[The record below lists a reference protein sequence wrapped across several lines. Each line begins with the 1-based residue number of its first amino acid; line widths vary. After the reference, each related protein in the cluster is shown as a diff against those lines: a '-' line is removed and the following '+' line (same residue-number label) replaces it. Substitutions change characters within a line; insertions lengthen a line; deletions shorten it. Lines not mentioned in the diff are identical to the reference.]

1 MANLQHK
8 NENNWIYN
16 ELFISLRL
24 EWKYK
29 IKPDMEIKKSQ
40 SADLNNKKLLFV
52 EIGFVIALL
61 FVYGAFEYKSK
72 EKKEAV
78 LAAETTEIIEEEII
92 PITQENTPPPPE
104 IAKIPV
110 LSDVIDIVDDDITV
124 EDNVLSLE
132 DDASLGVELMDY
144 VSEVEEEVVEEEA
157 IPYAIV
163 EEKPKF
169 QGGDANTFSA
179 WVNKNLVYPEVA
191 RENGVSGRVLLQ
203 FTVNATGSVT
213 NVKVV
218 RGVDPA
224 LDKEAVRVI
233 SSSPKWTPGKQ
244 RDRSVP
250 VTYNFPVVFQLR

>member
-8 NENNWIYN
+8 NENNWICN

-61 FVYGAFEYKSK
+61 CVYGAFEYKSK

-144 VSEVEEEVVEEEA
+144 VSEVEE
-157 IPYAIV
+157 
-163 EEKPKF
+163 
-169 QGGDANTFSA
+169 
-179 WVNKNLVYPEVA
+179 
-191 RENGVSGRVLLQ
+191 
-203 FTVNATGSVT
+203 
-213 NVKVV
+213 
-218 RGVDPA
+218 
-224 LDKEAVRVI
+224 
-233 SSSPKWTPGKQ
+233 
-244 RDRSVP
+244 
-250 VTYNFPVVFQLR
+250 